1 MVIGSKDTEE
11 TGVNRKLGW
20 AAAVIAVIALCPA
33 ADKLIEAFRQ
43 SSVLIQT
50 NVTTTEFYNGK

>member
-1 MVIGSKDTEE
+1 M
-11 TGVNRKLGW
+11 NRKLGW